1 MLRKPIVCSF
11 LFFFALLVGGAE
23 LVARSQD
30 SSHPPSASKPSLP
43 KKQRLRVFQFN
54 IWQEGTSV
62 PGGFEKIVSAILAS
76 KADLVALSEVRNY
89 HGKDLHKRL
98 IRALGAKGATYFG
111 RYGGGDVGFLSRW
124 PILKTESIVD
134 GTKEDRGSLIAF
146 HLRLPAG
153 KKLLVCSAHLDYRN
167 YAIYLPRGYDG
178 NSFKM
183 IDKNGDGKPDPVT
196 DPKAL
201 DQMDRA
207 SKRDEAL
214 KRFVQFAQTKK
225 HRSLPLLLL
234 GDFNECSHLD
244 WTAAT
249 AHLYSHNGVVIPWKN
264 SLMLKKAG
272 MRDAWRE
279 LYPNPVTHP
288 GATWPSEAWK
298 KGCTSW
304 APKVDERDR
313 IDFVYYRAKGW
324 KPLRAWIV
332 GSKRYWVYGKLQS
345 PKTKDPFILQDLPW
359 PSDHKGLLVE
369 FALPS
374 S

>member
-1 MLRKPIVCSF
+1 M
-11 LFFFALLVGGAE
+11 A
-23 LVARSQD
+23 SQ
-30 SSHPPSASKPSLP
+30 PSLP
-43 KKQRLRVFQFN
+43 KKKRLRVLQFN
-54 IWQEGTSV
+54 LWQEGTSV

-76 KADLVALSEVRNY
+76 RADLVALSEVRNY
-89 HGKDLHKRL
+89 HGRDLHQRL
-98 IRALGAKGATYFG
+98 VRALAAKGATYFG
-111 RYGGGDVGFLSRW
+111 RYGGGDVGLLSRW

-146 HLRLPAG
+146 HLRLPSG
-153 KKLLVCSAHLDYRN
+153 KKLVVCSAHLDYRN

-183 IDKNGDGKPDPVT
+183 IDTNGDGQPDPVT
-196 DPKAL
+196 DL
-201 DQMDRA
+201 HVLHQMDRA

-214 KRFVQFAQTKK
+214 KRFVQFAQTKAM
-225 HRSLPLLLL
+225 RSLPLLLL

-249 AHLYSHNGVVIPWKN
+249 AQLYSHNGVVIPWKN

-345 PKTKDPFILQDLPW
+345 PKTQDPFLLQDLPW
-359 PSDHKGLLVE
+359 PSDHKGILVE